1 VKMLDYLNAAIF
13 MVGLLLVAVAL
24 IRACQP

>member
-1 VKMLDYLNAAIF
+1 MLDYLNAAIF
-13 MVGLLLVAVAL
+13 TAGLLLVEAAL

>member
-1 VKMLDYLNAAIF
+1 MLDYLNAAIF